1 MKNSVWV
8 MMAGGGG
15 DVTGRKKN
23 ERVIEA
29 GVRYMCVY
37 IEGKCR
43 KRGAYRKTEK
53 GQGIYIK
60 GAICKGR
67 CAVGGMLITPAVRGG
82 GGLSATQ
89 RKRGLFI
96 LVLIEKHL
104 LYVLSL

>member
-1 MKNSVWV
+1 
-8 MMAGGGG
+8 
-15 DVTGRKKN
+15 VTGRKKN
-23 ERVIEA
+23 ERVIRGWVA
-29 GVRYMCVY
+29 R
-37 IEGKCR
+37 EGKCR
-43 KRGAYRKTEK
+43 KRARRKTEK

-67 CAVGGMLITPAVRGG
+67 RAGGVEMAKVV
-82 GGLSATQ
+82 GGLSATR

>member
-1 MKNSVWV
+1 M
-8 MMAGGGG
+8 
-15 DVTGRKKN
+15 TGRKKN
-23 ERVIEA
+23 ERVIRDW
-29 GVRYMCVY
+29 VV

-43 KRGAYRKTEK
+43 KRARRKTEK

-67 CAVGGMLITPAVRGG
+67 RAGGVGRDMTKVV
-82 GGLSATQ
+82 GGLSATR